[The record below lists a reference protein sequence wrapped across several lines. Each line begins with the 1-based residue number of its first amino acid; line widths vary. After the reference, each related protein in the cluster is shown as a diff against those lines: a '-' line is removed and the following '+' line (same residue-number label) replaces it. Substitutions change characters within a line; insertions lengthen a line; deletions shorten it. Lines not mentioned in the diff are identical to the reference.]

1 MKKRGF
7 GMGRFNGFGGK
18 PEEGESMT
26 TCAIRELHEES
37 GLVTSKVDQVGF
49 MVFSF
54 QDKPLM
60 IKIFVYIAQD
70 YEGTP
75 VETEE
80 MRPQW
85 FPVSQIPYD
94 QMWPDD
100 RHWMPMLLEG
110 KSFFGRVDM
119 VDDDEIDECTFRET

>member
-1 MKKRGF
+1 M
-7 GMGRFNGFGGK
+7 
-18 PEEGESMT
+18 
-26 TCAIRELHEES
+26 
-37 GLVTSKVDQVGF
+37 DQVGF

-85 FPVSQIPYD
+85 FPVSQSPYD